1 MLTFSKPTHT
11 SLNIMLNVALRLLAL
26 APLFLQTDAGNIV
39 QSTSALE
46 KNSTGSVEL
55 KLDDGKPLPN
65 SPLNKYPFPLFDRD
79 TNPHNG
85 TRTDSQP
92 AAVQPVPIKGV
103 HHFFRTSSLAVGM
116 NMFDTTSKR
125 RTKATVVSGREQ
137 SDDGK
142 GLDHFGIGPEF
153 KCSLDCVDGRKFNV
167 DVKMDVMDAHFS
179 GDEKVNGNNTDP
191 TCTNLERNHP
201 DVEKN
206 EENRKV
212 AEESKTILPIDEDAC
227 NFDLTSKNQKIL
239 NIGLDEKFLDRDV
252 LDRQISSVLEHP
264 DDKEELCYC
273 SAVTEL
279 EYSSIDASKD
289 HSFVATITAATE
301 EVSNMM

>member
-1 MLTFSKPTHT
+1 
-11 SLNIMLNVALRLLAL
+11 MLNATLCLLAL
-26 APLFLQTDAGNIV
+26 APLFLLTDAGTFA
-39 QSTSALE
+39 QSTSALD

-55 KLDDGKPLPN
+55 ELDDGKPIPN
-65 SPLNKYPFPLFDRD
+65 SPNIKYPFPSFDRG

-85 TRTDSQP
+85 TYTDLQP
-92 AAVQPVPIKGV
+92 ANVPPVPIKGF
-103 HHFFRTSSLAVGM
+103 HHFSRTSSLAVGM
-116 NMFDTTSKR
+116 NMFETTSKIP
-125 RTKATVVSGREQ
+125 TKATVVSGHEQ
-137 SDDGK
+137 LDHVK

-179 GDEKVNGNNTDP
+179 GDEKVNGINTDP

-227 NFDLTSKNQKIL
+227 TFDLTFKNQKNV
-239 NIGLDEKFLDRDV
+239 NIGLDEKCLDRDV
-252 LDRQISSVLEHP
+252 DHQISSVLEHP

-279 EYSSIDASKD
+279 EYVDACKD
-289 HSFVATITAATE
+289 HSFVVAITAATE
-301 EVSNMM
+301 QVSNIM